1 MFSTMSVL
9 SAAPPMPT
17 VVSVMGTVLQDA
29 RRTEALALR
38 RPTP

>member
-17 VVSVMGTVLQDA
+17 VVSVMGTVSQDA
-29 RRTEALALR
+29 LTADPGALS